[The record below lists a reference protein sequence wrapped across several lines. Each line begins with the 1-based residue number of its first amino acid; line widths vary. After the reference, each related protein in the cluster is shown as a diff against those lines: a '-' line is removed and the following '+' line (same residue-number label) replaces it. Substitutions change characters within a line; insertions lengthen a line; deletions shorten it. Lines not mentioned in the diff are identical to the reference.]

1 MVLPDNRNAPPNP
14 SRARISDSELRLRNL
29 LKGAPQDLWL
39 ETIRRARSD
48 AHNRLI
54 YWMLSQPQCDF
65 AVAAH
70 AFYRSNPASFID
82 TPRPLPPRP
91 GPENLF
97 AVVLMNWDT
106 GSFRTHNLRVEAKDA
121 HPRMIS
127 RINQKLMVYPKGSL
141 PFHVPQKLRD
151 PKGGQPLVLPNY
163 LSPDDARDLWSLY
176 ADLGL
181 HVHDNPPGL
190 RRVIANTKDFLRR
203 FKISR

>member
-1 MVLPDNRNAPPNP
+1 MVLPDNRDAQSNP
-14 SRARISDSELRLRNL
+14 ARARISESELRLRNL

-39 ETIRRARSD
+39 DTIRRTRSD
-48 AHNRLI
+48 AHNRLV

-70 AFYRSNPASFID
+70 AFYRSNPAQFID
-82 TPRPLPPRP
+82 NPAPLPPRP

-106 GSFRTHNLRVEAKDA
+106 GSFRTHNLRVEAQDA

-127 RINQKLMVYPKGSL
+127 RINQKLMVHAPGSL
-141 PFHVPQKLRD
+141 PFRIPRELRQ
-151 PKGGQPLVLPNY
+151 PKGGQPMALPGF
-163 LSPDDARDLWSLY
+163 LSPDEQRNLWSLY

-181 HVHDNPPGL
+181 NVPDTPPGWR
-190 RRVIANTKDFLRR
+190 RRVAVAKGVMQKMGILR
-203 FKISR
+203 